1 METPM
6 ARPLKNLA
14 EIAVIGGGLAGLAA
28 ARQATRLGK
37 LVTLFEGSG
46 MYGGQVA
53 TAEEVYGLGAPG
65 HFSGQDVAI
74 DLLEQARKAGAQVID
89 VPIAS
94 LDIGARLTL
103 TDEEGKTYHPEAVIV
118 ASGAHARHLG
128 VPGEDAFVGR
138 GLSHCATCDGGF
150 FRGDDVAVIGG
161 GDAAV
166 TEALVLTRTSRTVY
180 MVCRSP
186 LRAKRE
192 YIDKIDAKEN
202 VKFIWDSEVTGILG
216 TDSVAGLAVRNIR
229 TGETSEI
236 TCAGLF
242 PFIGTDPH
250 APFLPA
256 KLRTKSGFVQT
267 GTDYATS
274 DPRVFAVGAVRA
286 GYGGNVSQAMAEGV
300 GAVEAAARM
309 IASRKDREKIAA

>member
-1 METPM
+1 M

-28 ARQATRLGK
+28 ARQLTRIGR

-53 TAEEVYGLGAPG
+53 TVEQVDGLGAPG

-74 DLLEQARKAGAQVID
+74 ELLEQARKAGARVID

-94 LDIGARLTL
+94 LEIGARLTI
-103 TDEEGKTYHPEAVIV
+103 TDEEGKTHHPEAVII
-118 ASGAHARHLG
+118 ASGAHARGLG
-128 VPGEDAFVGR
+128 VPGEEAFVGR

-150 FRGDDVAVIGG
+150 FRGEDVAVIGG

-192 YIDKIDAKEN
+192 YIEKLDAKEN
-202 VKFIWDSEVTGILG
+202 VRFLWDSEVTGILG
-216 TDSVAGLAVRNIR
+216 TDGVTGLSLRNVRS
-229 TGETSEI
+229 GEASEI

-242 PFIGTDPH
+242 PFIGSEPS
-250 APFLPA
+250 APFISA
-256 KLRTKSGFVQT
+256 KFKDKGGYIMT
-267 GTDYATS
+267 GADYATS

-286 GYGGNVSQAMAEGV
+286 GYGGNVAQAMAEGV
-300 GAVEAAARM
+300 GAAEAAARL
-309 IASRKDREKIAA
+309 IASRKIRDKIAA